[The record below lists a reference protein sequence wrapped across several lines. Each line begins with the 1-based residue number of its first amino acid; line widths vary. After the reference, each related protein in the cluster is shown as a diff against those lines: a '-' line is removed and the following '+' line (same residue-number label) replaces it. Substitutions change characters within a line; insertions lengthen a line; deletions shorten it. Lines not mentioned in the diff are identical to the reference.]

1 MLDLGA
7 QFQRLWVNVKIWK
20 IKAYKQSQL
29 KFLGKMENLRANLQK
44 KKGTKRKYMK
54 NQLYQQNYGK

>member
-44 KKGTKRKYMK
+44 KKGQKE
-54 NQLYQQNYGK
+54 NI